1 MRISSSEPIQ
11 NSMLTSSHLKHPPP
25 TYLLLPKTLLPIPIC
40 PLINPRVQQR
50 RNRRSIYSSQN
61 RSRTELL
68 SAHRGKVTR
77 RWRPGGAGRARR
89 APPGPAAGSSR
100 SWAGS
105 AASPGLAR
113 PSSAPRGRGASPG
126 CGTPPASAS
135 PTRRSSTLHRPKPQP
150 PPPPPPH
157 SRRCSPLPLGGF
169 FRGRRNLV
177 SLF

>member
-40 PLINPRVQQR
+40 PLLNPRVQQR

-89 APPGPAAGSSR
+89 APPGPAAGSSH

-105 AASPGLAR
+105 AASPGPAR

-135 PTRRSSTLHRPKPQP
+135 PTRRSSTLRRPPPQP
-150 PPPPPPH
+150 PPPH
-157 SRRCSPLPLGGF
+157 SLRCSPLGLGGF
-169 FRGRRNLV
+169 
-177 SLF
+177 